1 MKNVLIITPVKN
13 SFVTA
18 QRTIT
23 SVMNSKIDANWR
35 YVVYD
40 DFSDADCAESLDEMA
55 QNLGFELI
63 HLSSIVNTPSPNY
76 RFVLMHAQKEAL
88 AAEADL
94 VIIESDVVVKPDT
107 ISSLVCHAADSAVGM
122 VAAVTVDNN
131 NVVNFPYLY
140 ASDFKGIVN
149 TKKRLSFCCTLL
161 ANRFLHDFDFNLLN
175 PEKQW
180 FDVPITRK
188 SRKIGYQNR
197 LLMDVRVL
205 HTPHASRPWKLLKYT
220 NPIKYYWYKLTRGM
234 DKI

>member
-40 DFSDADCAESLDEMA
+40 DFSDAACAESLDEMA

-88 AAEADL
+88 AAESDL
-94 VIIESDVVVKPDT
+94 VIIE
-107 ISSLVCHAADSAVGM
+107 
-122 VAAVTVDNN
+122 
-131 NVVNFPYLY
+131 
-140 ASDFKGIVN
+140 
-149 TKKRLSFCCTLL
+149 
-161 ANRFLHDFDFNLLN
+161 
-175 PEKQW
+175 
-180 FDVPITRK
+180 
-188 SRKIGYQNR
+188 
-197 LLMDVRVL
+197 
-205 HTPHASRPWKLLKYT
+205 
-220 NPIKYYWYKLTRGM
+220 
-234 DKI
+234 